1 MVVYLNIISAEKAT
15 DSGFVGSESSRQSSK
30 KRDSIQP
37 EPVSAVSKNSAASE
51 RFDLNNENVKSIQEF
66 YLNVLLIT
74 LN

>member
-51 RFDLNNENVKSIQEF
+51 RFD
-66 YLNVLLIT
+66 
-74 LN
+74 